1 MPNNYMLLESKPH
14 SNVLNINP
22 TESTIKNLFIFL
34 NNTKYFPPKP
44 KIRKNFINFM
54 LNQVVKQE
62 ILHMMDS

>member
-1 MPNNYMLLESKPH
+1 MLNSYMLLESKPH

-22 TESTIKNLFIFL
+22 TGSTIKNLFIFL
-34 NNTKYFPPKP
+34 NNTKYSPHKP

-62 ILHMMDS
+62 ISHMMDS